1 MPTIEIRIHAI
12 DRRGNFATTL
22 GGKILCAR
30 TKTPFLDS
38 ARRLIEVG
46 HDPQALLVMFREG
59 KPCLLGRLGDAAS
72 LTVDQE
78 RMRFVRWKAFPSG
91 AVGPPVRETRSA
103 GPQGHDCGS
112 QRISAEVASPRLNA
126 RTAYPARRSA

>member
-1 MPTIEIRIHAI
+1 MLPTIEIQVHAV
-12 DRRGNFATTL
+12 DRHGQFATTL
-22 GGKILCAR
+22 DGKILCAR

-38 ARRLIEVG
+38 ARRLIEAG

-59 KPCLLGRLGDAAS
+59 RPCLLGRLGDAAA

-91 AVGPPVRETRSA
+91 AVGSPVRETGPA
-103 GPQGHDCGS
+103 GPQGHSCGCG
-112 QRISAEVASPRLNA
+112 RISAEVAS
-126 RTAYPARRSA
+126 